1 MATKAEQ
8 FKSAEARKKAPRAK
22 KPVKAT
28 RAVRTA
34 AMAAEQKDLPPTKSV
49 KGSEHAQQMK
59 SSTPASRHGRR
70 SG

>member
-1 MATKAEQ
+1 MATKAEK
-8 FKSAEARKKAPRAK
+8 FKSAQAKTKAPKAK

-34 AMAAEQKDLPPTKSV
+34 AAKATQKALPPTKSV
-49 KGSEHAQQMK
+49 KGSERASRGK
-59 SSTPASRHGRR
+59 SATAEVRHGRR

>member
-8 FKSAEARKKAPRAK
+8 FKSEQERKQPPAAK
-22 KPVKAT
+22 KVKKAT

-34 AMAAEQKDLPPTKSV
+34 AKAEAQKDLPPTKSV
-49 KGSEHAQQMK
+49 KGSESAQRMK
-59 SSTPASRHGRR
+59 GSTPASRHGRR

>member
-8 FKSAEARKKAPRAK
+8 FKSEQERKKAPTPK

-28 RAVRTA
+28 RAARTA
-34 AMAAEQKDLPPTKSV
+34 ASAATKMDYPPTKSV

-59 SSTPASRHGRR
+59 SATPASRHGRR